1 MRDPVEI
8 VRIYHERT
16 KHRLGRYAR
25 SLGYLD
31 WDTQPDPF
39 RSFHGAPRFE
49 LKCIEPESSPSFDRV
64 VEEGSLPPVPLST
77 ESISILLYD
86 SLAISAWKQYETSR
100 WSLRCNP
107 SSGNLHPTEAY
118 LVLPRLSGSSD
129 ATGVFHYAPLDH
141 VLELRRPWPAERFQK
156 VFPSLRAGE
165 FVMGLTSIPWRESW
179 KYGERAFRYCQHDVG
194 HAIAAITYAAAGL
207 GWRVRRIAGV
217 DDRQIERLLG
227 LDAEKDIESEHPDL
241 LLVVSTLAGDHPAAS
256 DRSIALD
263 VLADSAARECLGTR
277 NVLSPDHV
285 EWPVIFDVA
294 EATRLVAALPAAV
307 ESRTPA
313 PALIENRGLSARRL
327 FRTRR
332 SAQSLDGATGITRD
346 AFFHVL
352 ERVMPR
358 AGRVPFTALP
368 DRSRIHPVLF
378 VHRVADLAPGLYVLP
393 RNASV
398 EAELREAFD
407 PRLQFERVDNAQEA
421 LPLFRLDPG
430 NVRNAAAMIA
440 CDQAIAADGAF
451 AVGMLAEFDAAF
463 ADYGGFAYR
472 RLHWEAGMIGQ
483 VLYLEAEALGL
494 RGTGIGCFYD
504 DSMHQLLGL
513 SSTRFQTLYHFT
525 IGRGV
530 EDERLTT
537 LPAYDDARRARG
549 T

>member
-8 VRIYHERT
+8 VRLYHERT

-39 RSFHGAPRFE
+39 RTFHGAPRFE
-49 LKCIEPESSPSFDRV
+49 LKCIEPESSPAFDRV
-64 VEEGSLPPVPLST
+64 VDEGSLLPAPLTT

-118 LVLPRLSGSSD
+118 LVLPRLAGLGDSS
-129 ATGVFHYAPLDH
+129 GVFHYAPLDH
-141 VLELRRPWPAERFQK
+141 ALELRRPWPEDRFQK
-156 VFPSLRAGE
+156 LFPSLRAGE
-165 FVMGLTSIPWRESW
+165 FVVGLTSIPWRESW

-194 HAIAAITYAAAGL
+194 HAIAAIAYAAAEL

-217 DDRQIERLLG
+217 DDRQIEQLLG

-241 LLVVSTLAGDHPAAS
+241 LLVVSTESIPQAATQECA
-256 DRSIALD
+256 IELD
-263 VLADSAARECLGTR
+263 VLTESAGRECLGTR

-285 EWPVIFDVA
+285 EWPVIFEVA
-294 EATRLVAALPAAV
+294 EAARLVIALPAAV
-307 ESRTPA
+307 ESRAPA
-313 PALIENRGLSARRL
+313 PALVENRELPARRL

-346 AFFHVL
+346 AFFRVL

-358 AGRVPFTALP
+358 AGRIPFTALP

-393 RNASV
+393 RSASV
-398 EAELREAFD
+398 EPELQRALD
-407 PRLQFERVDNAQEA
+407 PKLRFERVEDAPES

-440 CDQAIAADGAF
+440 CDQAIAADGSF
-451 AVGMLAEFDAAF
+451 AVGMLAEFDTALLE
-463 ADYGGFAYR
+463 YGGFAYR

-513 SSTRFQTLYHFT
+513 KDTRFQTLYHFT